1 MIIITLEDQLEWAQ
15 QCLDGMMRRQRPE
28 NEIRLQSSVVGTL
41 RDRIREKRQCAYCY
55 KEREEKDLERAT
67 ITFRTRVNGRATL
80 GKATN
85 WYCKDTK
92 CAVKDQMAH
101 EG

>member
-1 MIIITLEDQLEWAQ
+1 MKPLISVIIPIYK
-15 QCLDGMMRRQRPE
+15 
-28 NEIRLQSSVVGTL
+28 V
-41 RDRIREKRQCAYCY
+41 EKY
-55 KEREEKDLERAT
+55 LERAT

-80 GKATN
+80 GKVTN

-92 CAVKDQMAH
+92 CAGKDQMAH